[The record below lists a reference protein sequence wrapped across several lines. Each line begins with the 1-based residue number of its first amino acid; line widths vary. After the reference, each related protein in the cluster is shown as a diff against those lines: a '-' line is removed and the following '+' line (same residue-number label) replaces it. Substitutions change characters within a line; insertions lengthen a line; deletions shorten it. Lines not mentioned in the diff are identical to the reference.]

1 MALGFVGGF
10 VLSQILK
17 RIHNNGTLEANATV
31 FVSYL
36 IFFLAEGTTLHV
48 SGILSIVTLGLYM
61 TNSGKNQIS
70 RESEHAVH
78 HVWGFIGFVAET
90 VIFIVTGVILG
101 TRFLGENDLTYI
113 DYLKTLGIYVVL
125 HFIRFFC
132 IFLHWPA
139 LMRMGYGMSF
149 KQIILSTYAGLRG
162 AVGLS
167 LALIVAASPG
177 IDRYVQ
183 DLVLLDVGGIALLT
197 LLINATTT
205 GHLVKYLGLSQQSP
219 LELNTLRSLTV
230 TIDKNIDKNIE
241 VLRSNKNH

>member
-1 MALGFVGGF
+1 
-10 VLSQILK
+10 
-17 RIHNNGTLEANATV
+17 
-31 FVSYL
+31 
-36 IFFLAEGTTLHV
+36 
-48 SGILSIVTLGLYM
+48 M
-61 TNSGKNQIS
+61 THSGKNRIS

-125 HFIRFFC
+125 HIIRFVC
-132 IFLHWPA
+132 IFLHWP
-139 LMRMGYGMSF
+139 LLIRMGYGMSF

-205 GHLVKYLGLSQQSP
+205 SHLVKYLGLSQ
-219 LELNTLRSLTV
+219 
-230 TIDKNIDKNIE
+230 
-241 VLRSNKNH
+241 